1 MTHDIR
7 DYDAFIRHVADLDIE
22 LSVNK
27 DGVYTVCTTS
37 EPFFCYDADTQEEAA
52 KLVSKTIVS
61 YGRLF
66 FGLHDLEEPTVK
78 PAEDG
83 GSVAVERGT
92 PIGQLKPI
100 FALAA

>member
-1 MTHDIR
+1 MTHDIH
-7 DYDAFIRHVADLDIE
+7 DYDAFTRHIDDLDIE

-37 EPFFCYDADTQEEAA
+37 EPLFCYDADTKEEAA
-52 KLVSKTIVS
+52 TLVGKTLAS

-66 FGLHDLEEPTVK
+66 FGLTDLQEPTVE
-78 PAEDG
+78 AAQDES
-83 GSVAVERGT
+83 SVTVERGT
-92 PIGQLKPI
+92 PIGQLKPV